1 MNDKIKHLTAG
12 FLLAQLFTPLTFM
25 LPIGWSLLI
34 TFILATLVFVGK
46 EIFDIYKP
54 IPTGFDWYDIY
65 SDYLGFSLGLFI
77 SSIIFI
83 FINI

>member
-1 MNDKIKHLTAG
+1 MNDKIKHFIVG
-12 FLLAQLFTPLTFM
+12 FLVAQLFTPLTFYSS
-25 LPIGWSLLI
+25 IGWSLLI
-34 TFILATLVFVGK
+34 TFILATLVFIGK

-65 SDYLGFSLGLFI
+65 ADYLGFALGLFI

-83 FINI
+83 FLQ